1 MAALDFSKFTFSAE
15 EIRAV
20 KELLWDEV
28 IQAPEISL
36 IHTIFEN
43 IVYDKEIGFIGKGG
57 LVGVAQQTGD
67 DDPVAQAYQV
77 ATRKVKWEPKG
88 WEILIHQKRTDI
100 EATAAVYSMKTGTS
114 FNDFTSSD
122 YMNIILEA
130 LAQSVKEFIIRLFWF
145 NDVNVNVYGEEDV
158 PTALATS
165 QTTGEAISGTVYMGV
180 TDVTAEAVKCALADS
195 TVVYLAS
202 AAATGNAAAGKTYY
216 SKDTVNKITLNNGG
230 TLTPGTVIGYFN
242 ILNGFWKQMLT
253 QITANTAQKVTVAE
267 NAAATYALQELVP
280 ANAKTYLQS
289 LRYKAPLQV
298 RKLKGAMIICTQS
311 FYDAY
316 ELSLTGTA
324 IESMMTNLTEGVK
337 TLKIGGVPLMP
348 IPIWDVIISEYYNN
362 GTKLVNPHRAVYTSK
377 ELLAV
382 GVDSSKAF
390 GDMKVWYN
398 DDQRKVKVESMG
410 KADAKILNP
419 ALFQLAI

>member
-1 MAALDFSKFTFSAE
+1 MAAALDFSKFTFSAE

-36 IHTIFEN
+36 IHTVYEG
-43 IVYDKEIGFIGKGG
+43 IVYDKEIGFVGKGG

-67 DDPVAQAYQV
+67 GDPVAQAFQI

-122 YMNIILEA
+122 YMNIVLES

-145 NDVNVNVYGEEDV
+145 NDTAADV
-158 PTALATS
+158 
-165 QTTGEAISGTVYMGV
+165 I
-180 TDVTAEAVKCALADS
+180 AE
-195 TVVYLAS
+195 
-202 AAATGNAAAGKTYY
+202 
-216 SKDTVNKITLNNGG
+216 GG
-230 TLTPGTVIGYFN
+230 TLTAGTDKKYFN
-242 ILNGFWKQMLT
+242 ILNGFFKQLMT
-253 QITANTAQKVTVAE
+253 QVTANPAQKVAVAE
-267 NAAATYALQELVP
+267 NAAVSYALQELTP
-280 ANAKTYLQS
+280 ANAKTYLTN

-316 ELSLTGTA
+316 EQSLQGTSL
-324 IESMMTNLTEGVK
+324 ESMLTNLTEGVK
-337 TLKIGGVPLMP
+337 TLKIGGVPLFP
-348 IPIWDVIISEYYNN
+348 VPIWDVIIAEYYNT
-362 GTKLVNPHRAVYTSK
+362 GAKLINPHRAVYISK

-382 GVDSSKAF
+382 GVDSESSF
-390 GDMKVWYN
+390 GDMKTWYN
-398 DDQRKVKVESMG
+398 DDQRKVKTEAMG
-410 KADAKILNP
+410 KADAKLLNP
-419 ALFQLAI
+419 ALFQIAI